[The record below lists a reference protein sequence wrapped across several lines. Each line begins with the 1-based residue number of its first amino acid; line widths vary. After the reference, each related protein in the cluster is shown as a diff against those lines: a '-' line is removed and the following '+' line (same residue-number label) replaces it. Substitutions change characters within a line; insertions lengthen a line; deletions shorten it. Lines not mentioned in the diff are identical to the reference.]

1 MGTAEGWSRLRS
13 PGWSRRR
20 SPASDKDFD
29 RLYAENAESL
39 LSFLTL
45 RTGDRVL
52 AEDVLA
58 DTFERV
64 LRKRGTFDRRRGSE
78 KGWLY
83 TIALNLL
90 RDHFRRQEAER
101 KALQRAGEEP
111 REDPAGQPP
120 SEVED
125 RDALKRALSV
135 LSTDE
140 RNAVALH
147 FGADL
152 TMPEIAKLIREP
164 RTTVEGRIYRALRKM
179 REELVKA
186 EDESSLP
193 PLTRIWGR

>member
-1 MGTAEGWSRLRS
+1 MGTRG
-13 PGWSRRR
+13 G
-20 SPASDKDFD
+20 SDNDFD
-29 RLYAENAESL
+29 RLYAEYAESL

-45 RTGDRVL
+45 RTGNRVL

-83 TIALNLL
+83 TIAMNLL

-101 KALQRAGEEP
+101 KALHRAGQEP
-111 REDPAGQPP
+111 REDPAGHLP
-120 SEVED
+120 SQVED
-125 RDALKRALSV
+125 RDTLTRVLGV

-140 RNAVALH
+140 RDAVALH

-152 TMPEIAKLIREP
+152 TMPEVARLIREP

-179 REELVKA
+179 RGELLRA
-186 EDESSLP
+186 EDQSSLP
-193 PLTRIWGR
+193 PLTRIWG

>member
-1 MGTAEGWSRLRS
+1 MSRLHS

-20 SPASDKDFD
+20 SLSSDEDFD
-29 RLYAENAESL
+29 RLYAEHAESL
-39 LSFLTL
+39 LSFLAL

-52 AEDVLA
+52 AEDLLA

-90 RDHFRRQEAER
+90 RDHFRRQEAEHR
-101 KALQRAGEEP
+101 ALQRAGQEP
-111 REDPAGQPP
+111 REDPAGQRA

-125 RDALKRALSV
+125 RDTLRRALSV

-179 REELVKA
+179 RGELLEA
-186 EDESSLP
+186 DDQSSLP

>member
-1 MGTAEGWSRLRS
+1 MGTRG
-13 PGWSRRR
+13 G
-20 SPASDKDFD
+20 SDKDFD
-29 RLYAENAESL
+29 RLYAEHAESL

-101 KALQRAGEEP
+101 KALRPGGAGASRRSRGPPAEP
-111 REDPAGQPP
+111 G
-120 SEVED
+120 
-125 RDALKRALSV
+125 
-135 LSTDE
+135 
-140 RNAVALH
+140 
-147 FGADL
+147 
-152 TMPEIAKLIREP
+152 
-164 RTTVEGRIYRALRKM
+164 
-179 REELVKA
+179 
-186 EDESSLP
+186 
-193 PLTRIWGR
+193 

>member
-1 MGTAEGWSRLRS
+1 MGTRG
-13 PGWSRRR
+13 
-20 SPASDKDFD
+20 ASDKDFD
-29 RLYAENAESL
+29 RLYAEHAESL
-39 LSFLTL
+39 LSFLTM

-101 KALQRAGEEP
+101 KALARAGQEA
-111 REDPAGQPP
+111 RDDPVGQRP
-120 SEVED
+120 SEVEE
-125 RDALKRALSV
+125 RDELARALSV
-135 LSTDE
+135 LSADE

-179 REELVKA
+179 RERLET
-186 EDESSLP
+186 DDQSSLP